1 MKRIKRM
8 VVVWRIGEREI
19 DTGIN
24 RVAAFGTVT
33 HLCAPLDIWRDIIEI
48 LGTSPWDHRE
58 A

>member
-1 MKRIKRM
+1 M